1 MFFSE
6 ANGPLWWATD
16 YMILNEL
23 CWKSYFC
30 VGFVWY
36 CPLHIIRYSALKWI
50 RLSKIPIWTIIAH
63 YILPTSLPF
72 AFIWQQNPSISDNI
86 CIEDR
91 AFGHRPLRFFVTDI
105 ISHSPKPY
113 SHTPW
118 KYANNVLGLLLYCRT
133 WTTWLRGTPLLL
145 ELLSYSMSL

>member
-1 MFFSE
+1 MVHCDE
-6 ANGPLWWATD
+6 PQD
-16 YMILNEL
+16 YTIVNEL
-23 CWKSYFC
+23 CPKSSYY

-36 CPLHIIRYSALKWI
+36 CPLHIILYGTLKWI
-50 RLSKIPIWTIIAH
+50 RSSKISIWTVIAH
-63 YILPTSLPF
+63 YILHTSLPF

-91 AFGHRPLRFFVTDI
+91 AFGHRPLLFFVTDI

-118 KYANNVLGLLLYCRT
+118 KYANNVLGLPLYCRT
-133 WTTWLRGTPLLL
+133 WATWVRGTLLLL